1 MNHDYEPLFL
11 LWILED
17 ERAVRPSKKADRETN
32 VTVFWFALTAMVAA
46 AAAILI
52 SEII

>member
-1 MNHDYEPLFL
+1 MNHDHEPLFL
-11 LWILED
+11 LWTPED
-17 ERAVRPSKKADRETN
+17 ERSVCLSKKADREIN
-32 VTVFWFALTAMVAA
+32 VPIFWFALTAMVAA